1 MPRDHRIRTFGSA
14 LATAVIG
21 TLSFAMLA
29 VASPAAADD
38 DITYGDV
45 RAHFQASE
53 GAGSMID
60 LLAGPPASELAGPAT
75 FFSHGIRPFAG
86 TPWDGS
92 SVCEEDWQLLLFA
105 VIAAALEGEPAVSRT
120 EAEALLA
127 PVTVDLYLDGT
138 RLTDTEGT
146 PIKRLV
152 LGIAG
157 IDGDI
162 VEVTDGWW
170 VQTGAFRAP
179 GALAVG
185 THTFGAAVVIPDVGE
200 FVLDPITFEV
210 DPAGTG
216 SCA

>member
-1 MPRDHRIRTFGSA
+1 MSGDHRIRAFRSA

-21 TLSFAMLA
+21 ALSFAMLT

-38 DITYGDV
+38 HVTYGDV
-45 RAHFQASE
+45 VAHFQASE
-53 GAGSMID
+53 GAGSIID
-60 LLAGPPASELAGPAT
+60 VLAGPPASELAGPAT

-86 TPWDGS
+86 LPWDGS
-92 SVCEEDWQLLLFA
+92 SVCEEDWQLLVFA
-105 VIAAALEGEPAVSRT
+105 LIVASLEGEPAVSRT
-120 EAEALLA
+120 DGEALLA

-138 RLTDTEGT
+138 RLTDTERT

-152 LGIAG
+152 LGIAA
-157 IDGDI
+157 IDGEI

-179 GALAVG
+179 GTLAVG
-185 THTFGAAVVIPDVGE
+185 THTFGAVIVVPDVGE

-210 DPAGTG
+210 DAAGTG